1 MAWDIDSTP
10 ISNKRFR
17 SLRNRLLFSY
27 LLVIAAIL
35 GTFSAAVYILVAR
48 DRHQQLNT
56 HLHQVADSSAG
67 TLEII
72 VHEYRELTTEKEHL
86 GYLQTKP
93 DGTPLPM
100 TLAELMSKY
109 EGKARFPVDVEP
121 VSPLQ
126 QGVEWYNQQRQ
137 LIVREG
143 KLFLPT
149 LLPAHIPQ
157 QGILIQQGHIR
168 SFAQPVYMAS
178 ATNPEKILGYIRVSE
193 STLTLE
199 AELRRL
205 QWGLIVGVV
214 TVSGLAALGGIWLTR
229 ESLQPVVQSFQQL
242 QQFTSD
248 ASHELRNPLTA
259 IRASIAVMQSHPER
273 IHPADVE
280 KLKAIAFAS
289 AQMSQLVDDLLLL
302 ARMDCQEVDRQGWR
316 RITLDE
322 ILEDL
327 VDLYSDRAA
336 EAQISLTSQII
347 PNLEVNGDASQLQ
360 RLFTNLLA
368 NALQYTA
375 PGGKVVVSL
384 QQKGIYAIVSF
395 EDTGMGIAPEQ
406 LSHIF
411 DRFWRAD
418 QARRQH
424 DNGSGLGLAIA
435 KTIAQHHQGDITV
448 RSELVAGSDFQ
459 VKIPLASVEP
469 QILSPGFPSSLL
481 FPGKLTTTQKEEIF

>member
-17 SLRNRLLFSY
+17 RLRNRLLFSY
-27 LLVIAAIL
+27 LLVIAGIL
-35 GTFSAAVYILVAR
+35 GTFSAAVYIVVAR
-48 DRHQQLNT
+48 DRHQQLNN

-72 VHEYRELTTEKEHL
+72 AHEYHELTTEKEYR
-86 GYLQTKP
+86 GYVQTKP

-100 TLAELMSKY
+100 TLTELMSKY
-109 EGKARFPVDVEP
+109 EGGAKFNVDVEA
-121 VSPLQ
+121 VLPLQ
-126 QGVEWYNQQRQ
+126 QSVEWYNRQRQ
-137 LIVREG
+137 LMVREG

-149 LLPAHIPQ
+149 LLPVNIPR
-157 QGILIQQGHIR
+157 QGILIEQGHIR
-168 SFAQPVYMAS
+168 SFAQPVYTAS
-178 ATNPEKILGYIRVSE
+178 ATNSGEILGYIRVSE

-199 AELRRL
+199 TELRRL

-229 ESLQPVVQSFQQL
+229 ESLKPVIQSFKQL
-242 QQFTSD
+242 KQFTSD

-280 KLKAIAFAS
+280 KLKAIAIAS

-302 ARMDCQEVDRQGWR
+302 ARMDRQEADRRGWR

-327 VDLYSDRAA
+327 VNLYSDRAD
-336 EAQISLTSQII
+336 EAKISLKSQII
-347 PNLEVNGDASQLQ
+347 PNVEVNGNASQLQ

-368 NALQYTA
+368 NALQYT
-375 PGGKVVVSL
+375 PSGGKVVVSL
-384 QQKGIYAIVSF
+384 QRTGTYAIVSL
-395 EDTGMGIAPEQ
+395 EDTGIGIAPEQ
-406 LSHIF
+406 LPHIF

-418 QARRQH
+418 QARQKH
-424 DNGSGLGLAIA
+424 NNGSGLGLAIA
-435 KTIAQHHQGDITV
+435 KIIAQHHQGDITV
-448 RSELVAGSDFQ
+448 RSELGAGSCFQ
-459 VKIPLASVEP
+459 VRIPL
-469 QILSPGFPSSLL
+469 I
-481 FPGKLTTTQKEEIF
+481 